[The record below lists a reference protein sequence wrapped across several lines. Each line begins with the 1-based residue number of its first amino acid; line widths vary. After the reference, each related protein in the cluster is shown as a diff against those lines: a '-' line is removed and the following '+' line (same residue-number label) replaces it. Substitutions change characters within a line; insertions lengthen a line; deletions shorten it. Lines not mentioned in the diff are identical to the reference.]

1 MGGLFDRV
9 GLGDIFLGFRTTF
22 GQSEATSMA
31 TGQWDSLPA
40 DILLEIFSYLG
51 PGEKVRAS
59 TVCKNWRN
67 AFHYPEFWRE
77 FHFVIKDAAKEHWHQ
92 PCLENHGGHF
102 RHVVISVDQS
112 STENRNMALQI
123 FHGFA
128 NLERGKL
135 ESLTVKFTGE
145 NPLFYSGAEFIE
157 GLFTM
162 FGFAHR
168 TLEFSPFSL
177 RTVDLSELLISYTD
191 ELLEQLAI
199 CHPKLENLNITSHI
213 YCYRVSHV
221 GLLNFV
227 RKCRNLKSL
236 KIFHCTF
243 SDDVLRELASDNRL
257 PLKTL
262 TIVSNR
268 EDRYGEYDNM
278 TTERVWQEL
287 RPKFTDLQMNLIFEP
302 ECFVEKIENILKRGM
317 PVSYL
322 SMENPASCFRPLN
335 KSAAFFKNTLDTV
348 ILKMP
353 FTPALGRALKF
364 LGQRALRL
372 TSLQVSCELP
382 PEVIEEVYQ
391 LQPQLKDCNK
401 TILKPQQE

>member
-1 MGGLFDRV
+1 
-9 GLGDIFLGFRTTF
+9 
-22 GQSEATSMA
+22 MA
-31 TGQWDSLPA
+31 AGQWSSLPA
-40 DILLEIFSYLG
+40 DILLKIFAYLEQ
-51 PGEKVRAS
+51 GEKVRAS

-77 FHFVIKDAAKEHWHQ
+77 FHFVIRDAPVEHWHQ
-92 PCLENHGGHF
+92 HCLENHGGHF

-123 FHGFA
+123 LSAFA

-135 ESLTVKFTGE
+135 ESLAIKFTGE
-145 NPLFYSGAEFIE
+145 NPLFYNGAEFTE

-168 TLEFSPFSL
+168 TVEFSPFSL
-177 RTVDLSELLISYTD
+177 RTGDFSGLLISYTD

-199 CHPKLENLNITSHI
+199 CHPRLENLNITSNI
-213 YCYRVSHV
+213 YCYRVSHE
-221 GLLNFV
+221 GLLNLA

-243 SDDVLRELASDNRL
+243 SDDILRELASDNRAAL
-257 PLKTL
+257 ETL

-287 RPKFTDLQMNLIFEP
+287 GPKFTDLQMNLIFEP
-302 ECFVEKIENILKRGM
+302 ECFVEKIENVIKRGM
-317 PVSYL
+317 PVNYL
-322 SMENPASCFRPLN
+322 YMQNSASCFRPLN

-348 ILKMP
+348 VLKMP
-353 FTPALGRALKF
+353 FTPALVRAFNF

-382 PEVIEEVYQ
+382 PEVIDEVYR
-391 LQPQLKDCNK
+391 LQPQLKEYNRS
-401 TILKPQQE
+401 ILKPQQD